1 MRNTP
6 LFRQTT
12 SRRTLSRANP
22 YEPHDERACPRPK
35 ATTLAVLGY
44 VALIPALAHA
54 NCTTSGSTTTCD
66 TTAPSPWTSTIG
78 TGPTTASNSQVIV
91 GPDAQIVVGNTSAI
105 ALSDNSSIVVQSNA
119 LVQNSS
125 TNTTGTYGTG
135 GNTIDFGNNNTL
147 TVEQGA
153 TVLSSGTQSTAEA
166 VNPEGTGNT
175 IVNNGTIRGINSAAI
190 WFQNTSGTN
199 TVINNA
205 TGIIQAPNN
214 VMGASGN
221 GAVVFS
227 NRGQVIGNL
236 VFADGND
243 TLNMYTGSSVSGSIN
258 GGGGSNLLTL
268 DGTGSGTLPTTIT
281 GFQTLQKKDSGTW
294 TITNPIGGLGVTSA
308 EVQQGTLVLTG
319 ANTGYSGSML
329 VDDAGTLRASAQSLP
344 SAVTDNGLVQFQQDT
359 SGTYTGTVS
368 GSGVVEK
375 DGAGTLTLAPSA
387 AGGNTYTGGTVLKQG
402 VLSVSADRALGGS
415 SGGITFD
422 GGTLQLGGAF
432 DLASSRAVSV
442 TSNGGTIDTQG
453 FQSTLDQTISGT
465 GALGKTGSGTLTV
478 NGAVVGSIAAEV
490 RQGTLVLNGD
500 GSQFTGSVAVDQ
512 SAVLQASAQSLPPTV
527 GNNGLV
533 QFEQGVDG
541 VYNGT
546 IGGTGVVEKDGAGT
560 LTLAPSAAGG
570 NSYTGGTVL
579 KAGTLSV
586 SADGALGG
594 TSGGMTFDGGAL
606 QLGNSFDLA
615 STRAVS
621 ITSNG
626 GTIDTQG
633 FQSTIAQGI
642 AGTGALTKVG
652 TGTLVLDGVNT
663 YSGGTSIAGGTLVVG
678 DASNSGASVAGPASV
693 ATGATLGGY
702 GTVNG
707 DVTNNGTIAV
717 ANALSTSTNATV
729 ARAST
734 LAASRAQSIAAG
746 TQGSFTINGQLT
758 NAGWVQLG
766 GGTLAGNTLNVNSYV
781 GQNGTIALN
790 TVLAGDNAASD
801 KLVVNGGTAT
811 GSTTLKVTNV
821 GGQGAPTVSNGI
833 QVVAATNGAT
843 TDSGAFTL
851 AGGMVK
857 AGAYEYYLA
866 KGGVTADTSQNWYLR
881 NTVPAAGS
889 ASSPDGSGSS
899 VVAAAG
905 TPVLPSAG
913 AAPLTLY
920 RPEVALY
927 AQLPG
932 VMRQLDWMQ
941 IDEFHQRQGDQ
952 LLLGEHGAMPA
963 GWGRVWGAHSVLSEG
978 GDMSPQFDGSM
989 GGVQVGHD
997 VFADG
1002 APGGHRNHY
1011 GFYLG
1016 TARATGDVSGSA
1028 LGVRNA
1034 DVGHLSVNAYSLA
1047 GYWTHI
1053 GPGGWYTDTVISGS
1067 ALTADTTSSDNV
1079 RSSTHGTAV
1088 TASVEG
1094 GMPLSIGYG
1103 LTMEP
1108 QLQLVYEHLSI
1119 RDINDGASRV
1129 AFGSGN
1135 SVLARFGVRF
1145 SRTWDALGAQWQ
1157 PYVGFN
1163 VLHAFANGDHQTY
1176 DSVTSIGTP
1185 VNQTTGRIDA
1195 GVVTR
1200 FSKHGS
1206 AYAAVNWGTNLDG
1219 EHVRTVGGNV
1229 GVRWSW

>member
-1 MRNTP
+1 MRNSDLHRHATIDH
-6 LFRQTT
+6 TK
-12 SRRTLSRANP
+12 SRAIRSPISN
-22 YEPHDERACPRPK
+22 DASRLRPK

-54 NCTTSGSTTTCD
+54 NCATSGATTTCD
-66 TTAPSPWTSTIG
+66 TSAPSPWTTTIG
-78 TGPTTASNSQVIV
+78 TGPTTTSGAQVTVGSN
-91 GPDAQIVVGNTSAI
+91 AQIVVGNTSAI
-105 ALSDNSSIVVQSNA
+105 ALSDNANIVVGSGA
-119 LVQNSS
+119 LVQNAS

-135 GNTIDFGNNNTL
+135 GNTIDFRSNNTL

-153 TVLSSGTQSTAEA
+153 TVLSNGTQPTAEA

-175 IVNNGTIRGINSAAI
+175 IVNNGTIRGVNSAAI

-205 TGIIQAPNN
+205 TGVIQAPNN

-221 GAVVFS
+221 GAVVFT
-227 NRGQVIGNL
+227 NLGKVIGNL
-236 VFADGND
+236 VFAGGND
-243 TLNMYTGSSVSGSIN
+243 TLNLFSGSSVSGTIN

-268 DGTGSGTLPTTIT
+268 NGTGSETLPTAIT

-294 TITNPIGGLGVTSA
+294 TITNSIGGMGVTSA

-319 ANTGYSGSML
+319 TNTSYTGAMQ
-329 VDDAGTLRASAQSLP
+329 VDSAGTLRASAQSLP
-344 SAVTDNGLVQFQQDT
+344 LAVTDNGLVQFQQDT
-359 SGTYTGTVS
+359 AGTYTGLVS
-368 GSGVVEK
+368 GSGAVEK
-375 DGAGTLTLAPSA
+375 DGVGTLTLAPSA
-387 AGGNTYTGGTVLKQG
+387 AGGNTYTGGTVLKEG
-402 VLSVSADRALGGS
+402 VLSVSADSALGGTP
-415 SGGITFD
+415 GGVTFD
-422 GGTLQLGGAF
+422 GGTLQLGSSF
-432 DLASSRAVSV
+432 DLANTRAISV

-453 FQSTLDQTISGT
+453 FQSTIDQTINGT
-465 GALGKTGSGTLTV
+465 GALDKTGSGTLTV

-490 RQGTLVLNGD
+490 QQGTLVLNGD
-500 GSQFTGSVAVDQ
+500 GSQFTGSVTVDQ
-512 SAVLQASAQSLPPTV
+512 PAVLQASAQSLPPTV
-527 GNNGLV
+527 TDNGLV

-570 NSYTGGTVL
+570 NTYTGGTLL

-586 SADGALGG
+586 SADSALGG
-594 TSGGMTFDGGAL
+594 ASGGVTFDGGTL
-606 QLGNSFDLA
+606 QLGSSFDLS
-615 STRAVS
+615 STRAVT

-626 GTIDTQG
+626 GTIDTQA

-642 AGTGALTKVG
+642 TGAGALTKTG

-663 YSGGTSIAGGTLVVG
+663 YSGATSVVAGTLVVG
-678 DASNSGASVAGPASV
+678 DASHTGASVAGPATV
-693 ATGATLGGY
+693 ASGATLGGY
-702 GTVNG
+702 GSVNG

-717 ANALSTSTNATV
+717 ANALSAAVTSADAKV
-729 ARAST
+729 ARGSAIAVSHAQSSV
-734 LAASRAQSIAAG
+734 AAS
-746 TQGSFTINGQLT
+746 TQGSFTINGTLT
-758 NAGWVQLG
+758 NAGLVQIG
-766 GGTLAGNTLNVNSYV
+766 GGAQAGNTLNVNSYV

-821 GGQGAPTVSNGI
+821 GGQGAPIVSNGI
-833 QVVAATNGAT
+833 QVVAAANGAT
-843 TDSGAFTL
+843 TDAGAFAL
-851 AGGMVK
+851 AGGVVK
-857 AGAYEYYLA
+857 AGAYEYYLV
-866 KGGVTADTSQNWYLR
+866 KGGVTAGTSQDWYLR
-881 NTVPAAGS
+881 NTVPAANV
-889 ASSPDGSGSS
+889 ASSANII
-899 VVAAAG
+899 AAPG
-905 TPVLPSAG
+905 TPVLPAAG
-913 AAPLTLY
+913 ATPVTLY

-927 AQLPG
+927 AQIPS

-952 LLLGEHGAMPA
+952 SLLGEKGAVPA
-963 GWGRVWGAHSVLSEG
+963 AWGRVWGAHSVLSEG
-978 GDMSPQFDGSM
+978 GDVSPQFDGSM
-989 GGVQVGHD
+989 GGLQVGHD
-997 VFADG
+997 VYADG
-1002 APGGHRNHY
+1002 AEGGHRNHY

-1016 TARATGDVSGSA
+1016 MARATGGVSGSA
-1028 LGVRNA
+1028 LGVQGA

-1053 GPGGWYTDTVISGS
+1053 GPSGWYTDTVVSGS
-1067 ALTADTTSSDNV
+1067 ALTADATSSENV
-1079 RSSTHGTAV
+1079 HASTHGTAV

-1094 GMPLSIGYG
+1094 GLPLSIGHG

-1108 QLQLVYEHLSI
+1108 QLQLVYQHLSI
-1119 RDINDGASRV
+1119 RDLNDGAANVS
-1129 AFGSGN
+1129 FGSGN

-1145 SRTWDALGAQWQ
+1145 SGTWDALGAAWQ
-1157 PYVGFN
+1157 PFVAFN
-1163 VLHAFANGDHQTY
+1163 VLHAFANGDRQTY

-1195 GVVTR
+1195 GLVTR

-1206 AYAAVNWGTNLDG
+1206 AYAAVNWGANLDG
-1219 EHVRTVGGNV
+1219 EHVRTIGGNA

>member
-6 LFRQTT
+6 LFPQT
-12 SRRTLSRANP
+12 
-22 YEPHDERACPRPK
+22 PRPK

-78 TGPTTASNSQVIV
+78 TGPTTASSSQVIV
-91 GPDAQIVVGNTSAI
+91 GPNAQVVVGNTSAI
-105 ALSDNSSIVVQSNA
+105 ALSDNSSIVMQSNA

-135 GNTIDFGNNNTL
+135 GNTIDFRNNNTL

-153 TVLSSGTQSTAEA
+153 TVLSNGTQSTAEA

-227 NRGQVIGNL
+227 NVGQVIGNL
-236 VFADGND
+236 VFAGGND

-268 DGTGSGTLPTTIT
+268 DGTGSGTLPTTIA

-294 TITNPIGGLGVTSA
+294 TITNSIGGMGVTSA

-319 ANTGYSGSML
+319 ANTGYTGSML
-329 VDDAGTLRASAQSLP
+329 VDGAGTLRASAQSLP

-359 SGTYTGTVS
+359 SGTYTGLVS

-375 DGAGTLTLAPSA
+375 DGAGTLTLAPA
-387 AGGNTYTGGTVLKQG
+387 
-402 VLSVSADRALGGS
+402 
-415 SGGITFD
+415 
-422 GGTLQLGGAF
+422 
-432 DLASSRAVSV
+432 
-442 TSNGGTIDTQG
+442 
-453 FQSTLDQTISGT
+453 
-465 GALGKTGSGTLTV
+465 
-478 NGAVVGSIAAEV
+478 
-490 RQGTLVLNGD
+490 
-500 GSQFTGSVAVDQ
+500 
-512 SAVLQASAQSLPPTV
+512 
-527 GNNGLV
+527 
-533 QFEQGVDG
+533 
-541 VYNGT
+541 
-546 IGGTGVVEKDGAGT
+546 
-560 LTLAPSAAGG
+560 AAGG

-663 YSGGTSIAGGTLVVG
+663 YSGGTSIAAGTLVVG
-678 DASNSGASVAGPASV
+678 DASNPGASVAGPASV
-693 ATGATLGGY
+693 ARGATLGGY

-707 DVTNNGTIAV
+707 NVTNDGTIAV
-717 ANALSTSTNATV
+717 ANALSTSINATV

-734 LAASRAQSIAAG
+734 LAASRAQSVAAG

-766 GGTLAGNTLNVNSYV
+766 GGAQAGNTLNVNSYV

-833 QVVAATNGAT
+833 QIVAATSGAT

-881 NTVPAAGS
+881 NTVPAANS
-889 ASSPDGSGSS
+889 ASSADGSSGST

-905 TPVLPSAG
+905 TPVLPAASAT
-913 AAPLTLY
+913 ALTLY

-941 IDEFHQRQGDQ
+941 IDDFHQRQGDQ
-952 LLLGEHGAMPA
+952 LLLGERGAMPA

-978 GDMSPQFDGSM
+978 GDVNPQFDGSM

-1053 GPGGWYTDTVISGS
+1053 GPGGWYTDTVVSGS

-1094 GMPLSIGYG
+1094 GMPLPIGYG

-1119 RDINDGASRV
+1119 RDINDGASHV

-1145 SRTWDALGAQWQ
+1145 SGTWDALGAQWQ
-1157 PYVGFN
+1157 PYVRFN
-1163 VLHAFANGDHQTY
+1163 VLHAFANGDRQTY

-1195 GVVTR
+1195 GVVTQ

>member
-6 LFRQTT
+6 LFPKT
-12 SRRTLSRANP
+12 
-22 YEPHDERACPRPK
+22 PRPK

-78 TGPTTASNSQVIV
+78 TGPTTASSSQVIV
-91 GPDAQIVVGNTSAI
+91 GPNAQVVVGNTSAI

-135 GNTIDFGNNNTL
+135 GNTIDFRNNNTL

-153 TVLSSGTQSTAEA
+153 TVLSNGTQSTAEA

-227 NRGQVIGNL
+227 NVGQVIGNL
-236 VFADGND
+236 VFAGGND

-268 DGTGSGTLPTTIT
+268 DGTGSGTLPTTIA
-281 GFQTLQKKDSGTW
+281 GFQTLQKKDGGTW
-294 TITNPIGGLGVTSA
+294 TITNSIGGMGVTSA

-319 ANTGYSGSML
+319 ANTGYTGSML
-329 VDDAGTLRASAQSLP
+329 VDGAGTLRASAQSLP

-359 SGTYTGTVS
+359 SGTYTGLVS

-375 DGAGTLTLAPSA
+375 DGAGTLTLAPA
-387 AGGNTYTGGTVLKQG
+387 
-402 VLSVSADRALGGS
+402 
-415 SGGITFD
+415 
-422 GGTLQLGGAF
+422 
-432 DLASSRAVSV
+432 
-442 TSNGGTIDTQG
+442 
-453 FQSTLDQTISGT
+453 
-465 GALGKTGSGTLTV
+465 
-478 NGAVVGSIAAEV
+478 
-490 RQGTLVLNGD
+490 
-500 GSQFTGSVAVDQ
+500 
-512 SAVLQASAQSLPPTV
+512 
-527 GNNGLV
+527 
-533 QFEQGVDG
+533 
-541 VYNGT
+541 
-546 IGGTGVVEKDGAGT
+546 
-560 LTLAPSAAGG
+560 AAGG

-663 YSGGTSIAGGTLVVG
+663 YSGGTSIAAGTLVVG
-678 DASNSGASVAGPASV
+678 DASNRGASVAGPASV
-693 ATGATLGGY
+693 ARGATLGGY

-707 DVTNNGTIAV
+707 NVTNDGTIAV
-717 ANALSTSTNATV
+717 ANALSTSINATV

-734 LAASRAQSIAAG
+734 LAASRAQSVAAG

-766 GGTLAGNTLNVNSYV
+766 GGAQAGNTLNVNSYV

-833 QVVAATNGAT
+833 QIVAATNGAT

-881 NTVPAAGS
+881 NTVPAANS
-889 ASSPDGSGSS
+889 ASSADGSSGST

-905 TPVLPSAG
+905 TPVLPAASAT
-913 AAPLTLY
+913 ALTLY

-941 IDEFHQRQGDQ
+941 IDDFHQRQGDQ
-952 LLLGEHGAMPA
+952 LLLGERGAMPA

-978 GDMSPQFDGSM
+978 GDMNPQFDGSM
-989 GGVQVGHD
+989 GGMQVGHD

-1053 GPGGWYTDTVISGS
+1053 GPGGWYTDTVVSGS

-1094 GMPLSIGYG
+1094 GMPLPIGYG

-1119 RDINDGASRV
+1119 RDINDGASHV

-1145 SRTWDALGAQWQ
+1145 SGTWDALGAQWQ
-1157 PYVGFN
+1157 PYVRFN
-1163 VLHAFANGDHQTY
+1163 VLHAFANGDRQTY

-1195 GVVTR
+1195 GVVTQ